1 MKDIISREIEAG
13 MVSFFASVLAI
24 ILVAGIMIFIDQFLS
39 KRDKNDDDKLS
50 DSTRDDSR
58 ED

>member
-1 MKDIISREIEAG
+1 MKDMISREIEGG

-24 ILVAGIMIFIDQFLS
+24 ILVAGIMIFIDQMLS
-39 KRDKNDDDKLS
+39 KGEKEDDDMSS
-50 DSTRDDSR
+50 DSKID

>member
-39 KRDKNDDDKLS
+39 KRDKNEDDKLS
-50 DSTRDDSR
+50 DSTRDDSG